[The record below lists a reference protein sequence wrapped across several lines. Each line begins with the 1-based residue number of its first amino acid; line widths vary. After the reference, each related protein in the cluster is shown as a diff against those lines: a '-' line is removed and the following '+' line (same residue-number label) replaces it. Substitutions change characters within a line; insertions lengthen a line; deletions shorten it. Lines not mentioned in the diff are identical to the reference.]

1 MDANMYNLNNK
12 IYSSNNNLL
21 LEVINDL
28 QQIIKNTHENVIV
41 KRISDIIVKM
51 NFIVNDNKK
60 NNELIINHI
69 LSLQNQINKKFDQLN
84 INNNININKQEIICD
99 NGRL

>member
-1 MDANMYNLNNK
+1 MDANMNNLNNK

-28 QQIIKNTHENVIV
+28 QQIINNTHENVII

-60 NNELIINHI
+60 NTELIINHI
-69 LSLQNQINKKFDQLN
+69 LSLQNQMNQMNKNIAQLN
-84 INNNININKQEIICD
+84 INI
-99 NGRL
+99 

>member
-1 MDANMYNLNNK
+1 MYNLNNK

-28 QQIIKNTHENVIV
+28 QQIINNTHENVII

-60 NNELIINHI
+60 NT
-69 LSLQNQINKKFDQLN
+69 
-84 INNNININKQEIICD
+84 
-99 NGRL
+99 

>member
-1 MDANMYNLNNK
+1 MDANMNNLNNK

-28 QQIIKNTHENVIV
+28 QQIINNTHENVII

-51 NFIVNDNKK
+51 NFIVNIY
-60 NNELIINHI
+60 IIY
-69 LSLQNQINKKFDQLN
+69 LSLIL
-84 INNNININKQEIICD
+84 
-99 NGRL
+99 